1 MDLSESS
8 VSVSTK
14 TVGITKPTA
23 VPTILMT
30 DKNASARDLFIV
42 SERYILRGKPSG
54 SDFSGCIQD
63 EWLGDSAKELAKN
76 HVIER
81 VVHKT
86 PDAGADGCE
95 H

>member
-30 DKNASARDLFIV
+30 DKKASARDLFIA

-54 SDFSGCIQD
+54 SDFSGRIED
-63 EWLGDSAKELAKN
+63 EWLGNGAKELAKD
-76 HVIER
+76 HVVER